1 MPIFYTYNYI
11 IKGVI
16 LMFIFAKREINKINE
31 INEQLGNENIV
42 LKINTL
48 GLYYYENGSL
58 IRNDDILKNNHDSKM
73 YIIPLKYVF
82 YISLLRQKLYENE
95 ILELLETIID
105 EYINLSEMRNHI
117 DLKKIAKKYQ
127 NYIYY
132 PMYYYVKRSI
142 LDFSGDICEYKALNK
157 FCSLYNPWENIEN
170 FTLLQQKEY
179 YKQKY
184 DFLLQEIIDDL
195 QENAHMSVT
204 QYHKFEKEQDKLL
217 ERINL
222 FYENSERAL
231 KKNIS
236 TNSGV
241 GTLSLP
247 QWFKSNK
254 EEYVY
259 LYSYRSKANIPVL
272 LGKYEYF
279 NNTFTKIANDY
290 TYDSISKVYRLESL
304 VGALINN
311 KIHNKKYVIS
321 LLKKRTIELKD
332 FGKLDSFTIDDLYT
346 YADTKFPEIN
356 FYLYSKEQ
364 EKLKKMQHKEY
375 LDSLPQEE
383 RDDLRRKAMMASMAS
398 KRKNK
403 KDKEYLDSLSEEDRQ
418 FILYA
423 RQTDD
428 KEQQI
433 NETACTKIDS
443 KKIDMPKLSEKASSI
458 NVNNY
463 IKNIEEIDNGLKV
476 YMTYKF
482 YDLKNLEDKKGFLEA
497 LTYKLK
503 MKDIDTKLY
512 KVSSIKRTKYY
523 ADCLEIDLVK
533 R

>member
-1 MPIFYTYNYI
+1 
-11 IKGVI
+11 
-16 LMFIFAKREINKINE
+16 MFTFTKREIKKINKINQ
-31 INEQLGNENIV
+31 QLGNENIV

-48 GLYYYENGSL
+48 GLYYYENGAL
-58 IRNDDILKNNHDSKM
+58 IRNDCVLKNNHEYKL
-73 YIIPLKYVF
+73 YTIPLKYIF
-82 YISLLRQKLYENE
+82 YISLLRNNLYKNE
-95 ILELLETIID
+95 ILELLDTIID
-105 EYINLSEMRNHI
+105 EYINLSEMRDHL

-132 PMYYYVKRSI
+132 PIYYYVKKSI
-142 LDFSGDICEYKALNK
+142 LDLNCDICEYKALNK

-170 FTLLQQKEY
+170 STLLQQKEY
-179 YKQKY
+179 YRQKY
-184 DFLLQEIIDDL
+184 DFLLQEIVDDL
-195 QENAHMSVT
+195 QESAHMSVI
-204 QYHKFEKEQDKLL
+204 QYHKFDKEQEKLL

-231 KKNIS
+231 KKDI
-236 TNSGV
+236 TINSGI
-241 GTLSLP
+241 GTLSFP
-247 QWFKSNK
+247 QWFKSDK

-259 LYSYRSKANIPVL
+259 LYSYRSKANIPIL

-332 FGKLDSFTIDDLYT
+332 FGKLESFTIDDLYT

-364 EKLKKMQHKEY
+364 EKLKDMQHKEY
-375 LDSLPQEE
+375 LDSLTQEE

-423 RQTDD
+423 RQ
-428 KEQQI
+428 KEIDEKRKQI
-433 NETACTKIDS
+433 KETACTKIES
-443 KKIDMPKLSEKASSI
+443 KKINMPKLSERASSI

-463 IKNIEEIDNGLKV
+463 IKNIEETSNGLKV

-482 YDLKNLEDKKGFLEA
+482 YDLSISEDKKGFLEA

-512 KVSSIKRTKYY
+512 KVSSIKRTKLY
-523 ADCLEIDLVK
+523 AECLEVELIK
-533 R
+533 K

>member
-1 MPIFYTYNYI
+1 
-11 IKGVI
+11 
-16 LMFIFAKREINKINE
+16 MFTFTEKEINKIE
-31 INEQLGNENIV
+31 KINEQLGNEIII

-48 GLYYYENGSL
+48 GLYYYKNDVL
-58 IRNDDILKNNHDSKM
+58 IRNEYILNDNHEYK
-73 YIIPLKYVF
+73 ICTIPLKYVF
-82 YISLLRQKLYENE
+82 YISLLRKKVDKNE
-95 ILELLETIID
+95 ILELLDTIID
-105 EYINLSEMRNHI
+105 EYINLSEMRDHL

-132 PMYYYVKRSI
+132 PMYYYVKRS
-142 LDFSGDICEYKALNK
+142 LLNFNCDICEYKALNK

-170 FTLLQQKEY
+170 FTLLQQKEF

-184 DFLLQEIIDDL
+184 DFLLQETIEDL

-204 QYHKFEKEQDKLL
+204 EYHKFEKEQDKLL

-231 KKNIS
+231 KRGIS
-236 TNSGV
+236 INSGV

-247 QWFKSNK
+247 QWFKSDK

-272 LGKYEYF
+272 LGKYSYF

-290 TYDSISKVYRLESL
+290 TYDSISKVFRLESL

-321 LLKKRTIELKD
+321 LLKKRTMELKD
-332 FGKLDSFTIDDLYT
+332 FGKLNSFTIDDLYT

-364 EKLKKMQHKEY
+364 KKLKDIQHKEY
-375 LDSLPQEE
+375 LDSLTQEE

-403 KDKEYLDSLSEEDRQ
+403 QDKEYLDSLSEEDRQ

-423 RQTDD
+423 RQKETDE
-428 KEQQI
+428 KERQI
-433 NETACTKIDS
+433 KETACTKIES
-443 KKIDMPKLSEKASSI
+443 KKIVMPKLSEKANSI
-458 NVNNY
+458 NINNH
-463 IKNIEEIDNGLKV
+463 IKKIEEIDKGLKV

-482 YDLKNLEDKKGFLEA
+482 YDLSISEDKRGFLEA

-512 KVSSIKRTKYY
+512 KVSSIKRTKLY
-523 ADCLEIDLVK
+523 AECLEIELIK
-533 R
+533 K